1 MAFKTFPTKNL
12 ANSNGGSTSTL
23 TTVLVLLGI
32 IGLGYLFKTQVLDK
46 NDKDDKQ

>member
-12 ANSNGGSTSTL
+12 SNSNGGGGL
-23 TTVLVLLGI
+23 TTLIIIAGV

-46 NDKDDKQ
+46 KDTDDKK